1 MDQVVREA
9 KTIAGRIQVPGD
21 KSISHRALILGAL
34 AHGETEI
41 TGLSPGADVR
51 STRGCLEALG
61 VSLTEEGS
69 AIVIQGTGPEGLG
82 EPTRPLDCGNSG
94 TTMRLL
100 AGVLAGRP
108 FRSTL
113 IGDDS
118 LSRRPM
124 GRIIRPLHLMG
135 ARISAREDDFAPLT
149 IEGGSLCGIHYEMEV
164 KSAQVKSCILLAGL
178 QAHGK
183 TVVVEPSPSRDH
195 TERMLAYLGAPI
207 TIEGKA
213 IRIKRG
219 ELQARPI
226 TVPGDFSSAAFFLA
240 AAAALPGAEVLIENV
255 GVNPTRTGLLEV
267 LQEMGADISLLSEHE
282 KGGEPVADILVRGKE
297 LTAVEV
303 GGEVIPRLID
313 ELPVLFAIATQA
325 EGETVIRDAGELRV
339 KESDRIAA
347 MAENLRRLGAKV
359 RELPDGMVIEGPMRL
374 KGAELE
380 GFSDHRV
387 VMACAVAALYAQGE
401 TTIHGAEW
409 AEISFPGFF
418 ELLAEVC
425 LAR

>member
-9 KTIAGRIQVPGD
+9 KTIAGRIRVPGD

-34 AHGETEI
+34 AHGEIEI
-41 TGLSPGADVR
+41 TDLSPGADVH
-51 STRGCLEALG
+51 STRRCLEALG
-61 VSLTEEGS
+61 ANLTKEGG
-69 AIVIQGTGPEGLG
+69 AVVIQGMGPEGLG

-113 IGDDS
+113 IGDAS

-124 GRIIRPLHLMG
+124 QRIIRPLRLMG

-149 IEGGSLCGIHYEMEV
+149 IEGGGLRGIHYEMEV

-178 QAHGK
+178 QAHGE

-195 TERMLAYLGAPI
+195 TERMLVDLGAPI
-207 TIEGKA
+207 AVEGRA
-213 IRIKRG
+213 IRIERG

-226 TVPGDFSSAAFFLA
+226 TVPGDFSSAAFFIA
-240 AAAALPGAEVLIENV
+240 AAAALPGAEVVIENV

-267 LQEMGADISLLSEHE
+267 LREMGADISLSNERAW
-282 KGGEPVADILVRGKE
+282 GGEPVADITVWGKE

-303 GGEVIPRLID
+303 GGEIIPRLID

-325 EGETVIRDAGELRV
+325 EGETVIRDAAELRV

-359 RELPDGMVIEGPMRL
+359 KELPDGMVIEGPMRL

-401 TTIHGAEW
+401 TIIHGAEW
-409 AEISFPGFF
+409 AEISFPDFF

>member
-1 MDQVVREA
+1 MDQLVRGA
-9 KTIAGRIQVPGD
+9 KTIAGHIRVPGD

-41 TGLSPGADVR
+41 RGLSPGADVR
-51 STRGCLEALG
+51 STRGCLAALG
-61 VSLTEEGS
+61 VSLTEEGG
-69 AIVIQGTGPEGLG
+69 AVVIQGTGPEGLG
-82 EPTRPLDCGNSG
+82 KPAGPLDCGNSG

-108 FRSTL
+108 FRSVL
-113 IGDDS
+113 RGDES

-124 GRIIRPLHLMG
+124 GRIIRPLRLMG
-135 ARISAREDDFAPLT
+135 ARITARQDDLAPLT
-149 IEGGSLCGIHYEMEV
+149 IEGGGLRGIHYEMEV

-178 QAHGK
+178 QAHGE

-195 TERMLAYLGAPI
+195 TERMLHYLGAPI
-207 TIEGKA
+207 AASGKA
-213 IRIKRG
+213 IGIRRG

-240 AAAALPGAEVLIENV
+240 AAAALPGSEVVIENV
-255 GVNPTRTGLLEV
+255 GVNPTRTGLLTV
-267 LQEMGADISLLSEHE
+267 LREMGAEISLSAERMAN
-282 KGGEPVADILVRGKE
+282 GEPVADITVRGGE
-297 LTAVEV
+297 LRAVEV
-303 GGEVIPRLID
+303 GGEIVPRLID

-359 RELPDGMVIEGPMRL
+359 RELPDGMVIEGPLRL
-374 KGAELE
+374 KGAELA

-387 VMACAVAALYAQGE
+387 VMASSVAALYARGE
-401 TTIHGAEW
+401 TIIHGAEW

-425 LAR
+425 RAG

>member
-1 MDQVVREA
+1 MDRVVGRA
-9 KTIAGRIQVPGD
+9 KTIAGRIRVPGD

-34 AHGETEI
+34 AHGETKI
-41 TGLSPGADVR
+41 SGLSPGIDVR
-51 STRGCLEALG
+51 STRRCLAALG
-61 VSLTEEGS
+61 VRLTGEGG
-69 AIVIQGTGPEGLG
+69 AVVVHGTGPEGLK
-82 EPTRPLDCGNSG
+82 EPRGPLDCGNSG

-100 AGVLAGRP
+100 SGVLAGRP

-113 IGDDS
+113 TGDES

-124 GRIIRPLHLMG
+124 GRIIRPLRLMG
-135 ARISAREDDFAPLT
+135 ARISAREDGFAPLT
-149 IEGGSLCGIHYEMEV
+149 IEGEGLRGIHYELEV

-178 QAHGK
+178 QARGE
-183 TVVVEPSPSRDH
+183 TVVIEPSLSRDH
-195 TERMLAYLGAPI
+195 TERMLNYLGAPI
-207 TIEGKA
+207 AVEGEG
-213 IRIKRG
+213 IRINRG
-219 ELQARPI
+219 ELAAQPI
-226 TVPGDFSSAAFFLA
+226 PVPGDFSSAAFFLA
-240 AAAALPGAEVLIENV
+240 AAAALPGAEVVIENV
-255 GVNPTRTGLLEV
+255 GVNPTRTGLLQV
-267 LQEMGADISLLSEHE
+267 LREMGADISLSSERVW
-282 KGGEPVADILVRGKE
+282 GGEPVADITVRGGE
-297 LTAVEV
+297 LAAVEV

-325 EGETVIRDAGELRV
+325 EGKTVIRDAGELRV

-359 RELPDGMVIEGPMRL
+359 KELPDGMVIEGPMKL

-401 TTIHGAEW
+401 TIIHGAEW

>member
-1 MDQVVREA
+1 MDHVVREA
-9 KTIAGRIQVPGD
+9 KTIAGRIRVPGD

-34 AHGETEI
+34 AHGEIEI
-41 TGLSPGADVR
+41 TGLSPGADVH
-51 STRGCLEALG
+51 STRRCLEALG
-61 VSLTEEGS
+61 VGLTEEGG
-69 AIVIQGTGPEGLG
+69 AVVIQGMGPEGLG
-82 EPTRPLDCGNSG
+82 EPTRALDCGNSG

-113 IGDDS
+113 IGDAS

-124 GRIIRPLHLMG
+124 QRIIRPLRLMG

-149 IEGGSLCGIHYEMEV
+149 IEGGGLRGIHYEMEV

-178 QAHGK
+178 QARGE

-195 TERMLAYLGAPI
+195 TERMLVYLGAPI
-207 TIEGKA
+207 AVEGKA

-240 AAAALPGAEVLIENV
+240 AAAALPGAEVVIENV

-267 LQEMGADISLLSEHE
+267 LREMGADISLSSERAW
-282 KGGEPVADILVRGKE
+282 GGEPVADITVWGKE

-303 GGEVIPRLID
+303 GGEIIPRLID

-325 EGETVIRDAGELRV
+325 EGETVIRDAAELRV

-359 RELPDGMVIEGPMRL
+359 KELPDGMVIEGPMRL

-401 TTIHGAEW
+401 TIIHGAEW
-409 AEISFPGFF
+409 AEISFPDFF